1 VEGSKRNRYLDAMGI
16 DVWVRRPGGALEG
29 VWVAPA
35 ATAVAGSP
43 GAVVDDAVG
52 AAVAPAV
59 EAAMA
64 HGTGPAMAHD
74 AGPVMAHGAGPAVV
88 PALTPAA
95 ALEMA
100 PAPAIAPAAQ
110 PLAPAEGDQAAWEA
124 LRTEV
129 LSCTKCTL
137 HKTRTQGVVGVGPR
151 RTEWMVI
158 GEAPG
163 AEEDRRGEPFV
174 GRAGHLLDAMLHAI
188 GLNRGMNVYIANVLK
203 SRPPGNRDPKPEE
216 VVACLPYLMRQIALL
231 QPRLML
237 AVGRIAAQ
245 NLLATDLS
253 LSRLRGKVHHFGE
266 LNTPLIVTYH
276 PAYLLRT
283 PADKRKAWE
292 DLKFARSVFRQLTD
306 RVGTHGHLT

>member
-1 VEGSKRNRYLDAMGI
+1 MDASKRNRYLDAMGV
-16 DVWVRRPGGALEG
+16 DVWVRRPGVALAG
-29 VWVAPA
+29 IWVDPPAP
-35 ATAVAGSP
+35 TSTEVVAG
-43 GAVVDDAVG
+43 
-52 AAVAPAV
+52 
-59 EAAMA
+59 EAA
-64 HGTGPAMAHD
+64 GL
-74 AGPVMAHGAGPAVV
+74 V
-88 PALTPAA
+88 PERTPGVAA
-95 ALEMA
+95 ELVPLSAAE
-100 PAPAIAPAAQ
+100 PAQ
-110 PLAPAEGDQAAWEA
+110 PGSTNEATGWEA
-124 LRTEV
+124 LRSEV
-129 LSCTKCTL
+129 LSCTKCPL
-137 HKTRTQGVVGVGPR
+137 HKSRTQGVLGVGPH

-174 GRAGHLLDAMLHAI
+174 GRAGHLLDAMLQAI
-188 GLNRGMNVYIANVLK
+188 GLNRGTNVYIANVLK
-203 SRPPGNRDPKPEE
+203 SRPPNNRDPKPEE
-216 VVACLPYLMRQIALL
+216 VAACLPYLMRQIALL

-283 PADKRKAWE
+283 PSDKRKAWE

-306 RVGTHGHLT
+306 RARIDGHLS